1 MNNHTNFILKPIA
14 NVLKDAITASAGIG
28 NGIETYPL
36 CDYIFQ
42 STFLKMT
49 GFQEQK
55 MKCICWEMASNDY
68 EYRYKRYSQNPLG
81 ECSCIEEKN
90 KVYSD
95 LINQITKRNPTFDI
109 QSTIN
114 KQELLLEIKTEIA
127 TLFDHT
133 NWSIWLQNDY
143 NKYKDI
149 VQEFEGNCFIGGK
162 KLFVK
167 CENCNKNGKNHSIP
181 KCANALNLESIYDK
195 LYIHRN
201 QCAHNTLSYQQ
212 NLPTLTTLAKDDYKY
227 NNYFVYFFLLILID
241 KIVIY
246 LYENYLNVLRN
257 SI

>member
-55 MKCICWEMASNDY
+55 MKCICWEIASNDY

-114 KQELLLEIKTEIA
+114 KQELLLEIRTEIA

-167 CENCNKNGKNHSIP
+167 CENCK
-181 KCANALNLESIYDK
+181 K
-195 LYIHRN
+195 L
-201 QCAHNTLSYQQ
+201 
-212 NLPTLTTLAKDDYKY
+212 
-227 NNYFVYFFLLILID
+227 F
-241 KIVIY
+241 
-246 LYENYLNVLRN
+246 
-257 SI
+257 